1 MAKLYFYYGAMG
13 SSKSANALMADYN
26 YRERGQKT
34 LLAKTNLDTRD
45 GATVIRSRIGL
56 QRECELLSDVC
67 KKKDEDKTYE

>member
-13 SSKSANALMADYN
+13 SSKSAKALMAEYN

-45 GATVIRSRIGL
+45 GA
-56 QRECELLSDVC
+56 LLDQESVC
-67 KKKDEDKTYE
+67 KENVNFYLMSAKRKMRS